1 MGQRNFLREL
11 NMAAQHIL
19 VVDDEPEIGLFIKSV
34 GEAYGHKVEVA
45 VDAETFKSAF
55 RANAPDLIFLDV
67 AIPECDGL
75 ELMKFLADEGC
86 HASIFIISGH
96 GDYFLAAAKRMGQ
109 LRGLTVSGTL
119 NKPFRLTQ
127 LQTLLKTAIA
137 DRSPNAE
144 PVKHID

>member
-1 MGQRNFLREL
+1 
-11 NMAAQHIL
+11 MAAQHIL

-34 GEAYGHKVEVA
+34 GEAYGHKVEVS

-109 LRGLTVSGTL
+109 LRGLTVAGTL

-127 LQTLLKTAIA
+127 LQSLLKTAIA
-137 DRSPNAE
+137 DRSSATE
-144 PVKHID
+144 PGKYVD